1 MNKPLKHNN
10 GAEFELLKQMT
21 TYTKTA
27 LTYLAGTTIHAGRV
41 MLEEQTR
48 IHLLFIS
55 TLNTARKRKKLCIM
69 HLYLVHPFCL
79 TADEEMTIRL
89 PRGLP

>member
-1 MNKPLKHNN
+1 
-10 GAEFELLKQMT
+10 MT
-21 TYTKTA
+21 SYTKAAT
-27 LTYLAGTTIHAGRV
+27 TNLAGINAHAGQA

-48 IHLLFIS
+48 IHLLFIRS
-55 TLNTARKRKKLCIM
+55 VNTARKRKKKRIM

-79 TADEEMTIRL
+79 SADEDMTIRL

>member
-1 MNKPLKHNN
+1 MRSYIKSTITN
-10 GAEFELLKQMT
+10 
-21 TYTKTA
+21 
-27 LTYLAGTTIHAGRV
+27 LAGINSNAGYM

-48 IHLLFIS
+48 IHQLFIS
-55 TLNTARKRKKLCIM
+55 TLNTARKRKKPRIM

-79 TADEEMTIRL
+79 SADEDMSIRL